1 MKMYFLRHG
10 ETDGNKEKILQG
22 RIDNP
27 LNENGKSQAMN
38 ARNEIDEIVFD
49 DVYTSPLRRAVET
62 AMIASGHEEE
72 EIIKDERLVEIS
84 FGDMEG
90 RVVSKD
96 NEKMV
101 NFFMHPELYEVVDN
115 GESYESLLDRIGEFL
130 NEMRYKYKDNPDA
143 NILVVSHGALIHG
156 IILLIK
162 KLELKDFWVAN
173 VANCAI
179 TIAEYDGTD
188 YHIIRECDRVDRNY
202 VQEN

>member
-1 MKMYFLRHG
+1 MKMFFLRHG

-22 RIDNP
+22 RIDNL
-27 LNENGKSQAMN
+27 LNDKGRSQALN
-38 ARNEIDEIVFD
+38 AREEIKDIIFD

-62 AMIASGHEEE
+62 AMIASGLEEE
-72 EIIKDERLVEIS
+72 SLIKDERIMEIS

-90 RVVSKD
+90 RIVSRD

-101 NFFMHPELYEVVDN
+101 DFFLHPERYEPVNN
-115 GESYESLLDRIGEFL
+115 GESYDSLLERVKDFL
-130 NEMRYKYKDNPDA
+130 DEMSKKYEANPKA

-156 IILLIK
+156 IILYIK
-162 KLELKDFWVAN
+162 KLGIKDFWAAN

-179 TIAEYDGTD
+179 TIAEYNNGE
-188 YHIIRECDRVDRNY
+188 YRIIKECDEVDRNY